1 MIRGSVIGALAASAL
16 LLAAC
21 QTGPTQVG
29 ARGMGGA
36 AAPASTPMDGSWAST
51 DGVFVASFKGGN
63 FTSRFTRTNEVLA
76 QGSYSVSGD
85 AVTMQWLSVATQQE
99 RSASCTMS
107 GEDKVHCEQAGGGGF
122 DLTRA

>member
-1 MIRGSVIGALAASAL
+1 MIRGSVVGALAVSAL

-21 QTGPTQVG
+21 QTGPTQM
-29 ARGMGGA
+29 GMGSRA
-36 AAPASTPMDGSWAST
+36 ASAATPMDGNWAST
-51 DGVFVASFKGGN
+51 DGVFVASFQGGN

-76 QGSYSVSGD
+76 QGNYSVAGNQ
-85 AVTMQWLSVATQQE
+85 VTMQWLSVATQQE

-107 GEDKVHCEQAGGGGF
+107 GSDKVHCEQAGGGGF